1 MDADSTPRQDPARL
15 REYVAEE
22 LRVLLARRRM
32 SGVQLAKHI
41 GKSHTYVW
49 RRLNG
54 ETAFDLD
61 DLERIGVVL
70 GVEPADL
77 LPVRIGRPG
86 QPTLAN
92 LERHDRP
99 PTKTV
104 HHGPKGRPGTAVGH
118 RRTRLK
124 RSLTAEERT
133 ILATSGS
140 TS

>member
-32 SGVQLAKHI
+32 SGVQLARHI

-77 LPVRIGRPG
+77 LPVRVGRPG

-92 LERHDRP
+92 VELADRP
-99 PTKTV
+99 RDNRPKNRSDNGQS
-104 HHGPKGRPGTAVGH
+104 HH
-118 RRTRLK
+118 RTRLK
-124 RSLTAEERT
+124 RSLTAEERS
-133 ILATSGS
+133 ILAA
-140 TS
+140 

>member
-1 MDADSTPRQDPARL
+1 MDADSTPRPDPARL

-61 DLERIGVVL
+61 DLERIGEAL
-70 GVEPADL
+70 GVEPVDL

-86 QPTLAN
+86 QPTVAK
-92 LERHDRP
+92 LELPDRP
-99 PTKTV
+99 PTKTDSR
-104 HHGPKGRPGTAVGH
+104 GPKSRGGSVSPA
-118 RRTRLK
+118 RRSKQK
-124 RSLTAEERT
+124 RALTAEERS
-133 ILATSGS
+133 LLVA
-140 TS
+140 